1 MERKKRYDIAA
12 PPPIL
17 ERALRM
23 VCLKAAASAGA
34 GGWTRD
40 CPWCWGRAG
49 TEAAGGSGVDAAGFC
64 CARSQGAPLG
74 KPWTMEWGRGGEVV
88 VWVSPGFFQIR
99 GDETRK
105 GRWGFPLVHGWAHS
119 CRLVAVRKGPRR
131 LSSLGHVL
139 LITRGPPRPTREES
153 GGDPMLGCSLEGAS
167 HSSPVQ
173 RLPSSLLA
181 IGSKPRSVL

>member
-12 PPPIL
+12 LPPIL

-40 CPWCWGRAG
+40 CPWSWGRAG

-74 KPWTMEWGRGGEVV
+74 KPWTMEYVVGGAGEVV
-88 VWVSPGFFQIR
+88 VWVSPGLERPGLPGLLSDQR
-99 GDETRK
+99 RRAKEREVGVPS
-105 GRWGFPLVHGWAHS
+105 GA
-119 CRLVAVRKGPRR
+119 RLGPF
-131 LSSLGHVL
+131 
-139 LITRGPPRPTREES
+139 
-153 GGDPMLGCSLEGAS
+153 
-167 HSSPVQ
+167 
-173 RLPSSLLA
+173 LPSR
-181 IGSKPRSVL
+181 GC